1 MEHLPEFVMNHPL
14 LWGGLVIVLAMLIK
28 SEYEH
33 QTSKASQ
40 LNPVNAIRLMN
51 NNDNA
56 IVIDVRD
63 TAEYKKGHIKNA
75 KNMPLSTLKDKLDE
89 LARHKDQAV
98 LAYCSSGALS
108 NKACSLLQ
116 KAGFSNVH
124 NISGGINGWVDA
136 KLPTTKK

>member
-1 MEHLPEFVMNHPL
+1 MEHLPEFIMNHPL
-14 LWGGLVIVLAMLIK
+14 LWGGLAVVLVLLIR

-40 LNPVNAIRLMN
+40 LDPMNAIRLMN
-51 NNDNA
+51 NNDDA
-56 IVIDVRD
+56 LVIDVRE
-63 TAEYKKGHIKNA
+63 TADYKKGHIKNA
-75 KNMPLSTLKDKLDE
+75 KNIPLTTLKDKLDDFSKY
-89 LARHKDQAV
+89 KDQAV
-98 LAYCSSGALS
+98 LAYCSSGAVS

-124 NISGGINGWVDA
+124 NISGGLNGWLDA